1 MFLNI
6 IHHPSIRWFHEKNT
20 PPTND
25 AEKPGGGRDR
35 RATLQDQRCLP
46 PDFLGY
52 AWFFHMACWHQ
63 KIWDSLFCWSTGK
76 VTRDHFFLWNFR
88 LVKYNWIRRKLIQ
101 IGNMLAWQFSVYT
114 KGRFVGYPFSQH
126 FTAVC
131 QTLLYYCEKMTGIQD
146 PRCEPVEIPP
156 ENQELLHSV
165 VSNAYLYMYMSK
177 IPLCSLFADWAG
189 WSFPSLLELAKG
201 LNETVVGPMQRI
213 ARPCTWNIP
222 KLPKTQVM
230 RLHKPGSTGST
241 GWCRHFCGPVG
252 SSDRGIAGDS
262 PAAMRPEEKVEK
274 NSACIVWKAK
284 WVSIFAPKH
293 RGAWSGSCRR
303 VQWPLP
309 MMACWRGKPLESSRP
324 AWNIRSDKIKSIGWR
339 MVEDFFQCFSCS
351 FDLKVAIQLSSTSLD
366 LL

>member
-1 MFLNI
+1 MILYI
-6 IHHPSIRWFHEKNT
+6 IHHPSIRWLTQRCWKT
-20 PPTND
+20 R
-25 AEKPGGGRDR
+25 GGRDR

-52 AWFFHMACWHQ
+52 AWVFPYGLLTSKNLRFFV
-63 KIWDSLFCWSTGK
+63 LFEAPEKLQETI
-76 VTRDHFFLWNFR
+76 FFLWNFR
-88 LVKYNWIRRKLIQ
+88 LVKYNWDTAQIDSNWEYAGLTVQWFIRNADLSAIHFLNTSLQFVKRCCIIVKK
-101 IGNMLAWQFSVYT
+101 WQGSKIHVVNPL
-114 KGRFVGYPFSQH
+114 K
-126 FTAVC
+126 
-131 QTLLYYCEKMTGIQD
+131 
-146 PRCEPVEIPP
+146 IPP

-165 VSNAYLYMYMSK
+165 VPMLTFTC
-177 IPLCSLFADWAG
+177 ICQRFLFAAFLQIGQG

-274 NSACIVWKAK
+274 IALA
-284 WVSIFAPKH
+284 
-293 RGAWSGSCRR
+293 
-303 VQWPLP
+303 
-309 MMACWRGKPLESSRP
+309 
-324 AWNIRSDKIKSIGWR
+324 
-339 MVEDFFQCFSCS
+339 
-351 FDLKVAIQLSSTSLD
+351 
-366 LL
+366 